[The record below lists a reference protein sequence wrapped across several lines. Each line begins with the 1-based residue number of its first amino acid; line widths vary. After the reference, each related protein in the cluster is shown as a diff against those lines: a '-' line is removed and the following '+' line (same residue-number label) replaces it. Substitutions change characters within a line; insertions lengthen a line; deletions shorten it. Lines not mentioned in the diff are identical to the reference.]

1 MITNI
6 GRNILAKYLLG
17 QTASYASH
25 IAIGIGPEA
34 IAVGSTFPDSSTKTN
49 LDFEVLRM
57 PIVSRGFVYDDDGV
71 PNIVFTAEIPSEQ
84 RYEITEVGV
93 YPGRINPA
101 AGTRRSRTLFTF
113 GENEN
118 WEYHTETASEA
129 IDTIVAPLNL
139 DQAGG
144 SIAVDNVVF
153 RTNSNNTL
161 LSSPIRVNRN
171 ERPRFL
177 DRALLLKGDLS
188 WIETDFATG
197 QLSVR
202 EDPNV
207 YYGSHIHYNGI
218 TLDLD
223 AHSLEDELR
232 LAFSVLDQNE
242 SSGVLLNEV
251 RMLIEFSNADIA
263 TPSNYARLELI
274 ITEADPGVDFTANR
288 YFVAKTKL
296 SDLVKSP
303 GFTWSAVNSM
313 KIYATTFEQGLAI
326 PSDAFYVSLDGLRI
340 ENTTT
345 VSPVYGLVGYSVVK
359 TGDGSPLVKEANT
372 SNTIEFRF
380 GMDVA

>member
-1 MITNI
+1 MITNT

-17 QTASYASH
+17 QTTSYASH

-34 IAVGSTFPDSSTKTN
+34 LAVGSAFPDSSTKTN

-57 PIVSRGFVYDDDGV
+57 PITSRGFVYDDSGV
-71 PNIVFTAEIPSEQ
+71 PNIVFTAEIPSDQ

-93 YPGRINPA
+93 YPGRVNPTV
-101 AGTRRSRTLFTF
+101 GTRRSRILFTF

-118 WEYHTETASEA
+118 WEYHLENSTENIE
-129 IDTIVAPLNL
+129 TIVSPLNL
-139 DQAGG
+139 DQPGG
-144 SIAVDNVVF
+144 SIAVTNTVF

-161 LSSPIRVNRN
+161 FNGPIRVNRN

-177 DRALLLKGDLS
+177 DRSLLVKSNTS
-188 WIETDFATG
+188 WIETDFTTG
-197 QLSVR
+197 NLVVR
-202 EDPNV
+202 DDPNV

-218 TLDLD
+218 SVDLD
-223 AHSLEDELR
+223 AHSADDELR

-242 SSGVLLNEV
+242 TANVLLNEV
-251 RMLIEFSNADIA
+251 RILIEFADADVA
-263 TPSNYARLELI
+263 TPTNYARLEI
-274 ITEADPGVDFTANR
+274 ILNEADPGIDFANNR
-288 YFVAKTKL
+288 YIVTKTKL
-296 SDLVKSP
+296 GDLVKSS

-313 KIYATTFEQGLAI
+313 KVYVTAFEQGLAI
-326 PSDAFYVSLDGLRI
+326 PSDSFFVSLDALRI
-340 ENTTT
+340 ENTTA

-359 TGDGSPLVKEANT
+359 TQDGNPLVKESNT

>member
-57 PIVSRGFVYDDDGV
+57 PIVSRGFVYDDSGV

-118 WEYHTETASEA
+118 WEYHTETVSET
-129 IDTIVAPLNL
+129 IDTIVSPLNL

-144 SIAVDNVVF
+144 SIAVDNIVF

-161 LSSPIRVNRN
+161 LGSPIRVNRN

-177 DRALLLKGDLS
+177 DRALLLKGDMS

-197 QLSVR
+197 QLGVR

-232 LAFSVLDQNE
+232 LAFSILDQNE
-242 SSGVLLNEV
+242 TSGVLLNEV
-251 RMLIEFSNADIA
+251 RLLIEFSNADIA

-296 SDLVKSP
+296 ADLVKSP

-359 TGDGSPLVKEANT
+359 TDDGSPLVKESNT